1 MRRILIVLGVISV
14 MLLVSWGMFACA
26 QTEITIWC
34 HGFDPHRRGF
44 ERVASMF
51 MEKNPDIKVT
61 VEPQADIATKIKSA
75 LAAGEA
81 SDIFTPRGEDIMEM
95 VYTKSILPFP
105 EDIFTVEELKEKCW
119 PEYYLQAPFDKVYA
133 FGIPDPL
140 GDAGIVINLDMLVEA
155 GLEKVD
161 RFTSMEQMLEYAEKL
176 TKRDSRGNVEI
187 AGFSAREYNNQVYF
201 WDFIAEQGGKFYDND
216 TGLFNYQTEEA
227 RKALQFFYDI
237 YYTYRFDSVDL
248 PASFDALA
256 QELAAMAFMWGEYIP
271 FSKMTYPELNFGFAI
286 KPPFFG
292 ATEPIV
298 THVDTWNVAVWS
310 GTKHKDVAFKFVAYM
325 TTPEAQLAF
334 LEENPGISPLKELAK
349 PEYFQDELRSWLLPL
364 LDLLPKAKFWGP
376 FGNDSII
383 KDSLQRLMSS
393 VIYQEMTVEEALE
406 EMTKQCNEAITNF
419 RKKYPEAP
427 KAKIEW

>member
-1 MRRILIVLGVISV
+1 MRNRVVWVSCVIVAVVGLAV
-14 MLLVSWGMFACA
+14 FAHA
-26 QTEITIWC
+26 QTKITVWC

-44 ERVASMF
+44 ERVAQLF
-51 MEKNPDIKVT
+51 MEKYPEIQVV

-81 SDIFTPRGEDIMEM
+81 SDVFTPRGEDIMEM
-95 VYTKSILPFP
+95 VYTNSILPFP
-105 EDIFTVEELKEKCW
+105 DDVFTVEELKEKCW

-140 GDAGIVINLDMLVEA
+140 GDAGIVVNLDMLKEA
-155 GLEKVD
+155 GLEKPD
-161 RFTSMEQMLEYAEKL
+161 RFVSMEQMLDYAKKL
-176 TKRDSRGNVEI
+176 TKKDAQGKLER
-187 AGFSAREYNNQVYF
+187 AGLSAREYNNQVYF
-201 WDFIAEQGGKFYDND
+201 WDFIAEQGGKFYDNES
-216 TGLFNYQTEEA
+216 GLFNYQTEEA

-237 YYTYRFDSVDL
+237 YYTYEVDSTEL

-271 FSKMTYPELNFGFAI
+271 FTKLTYPELNFGFVI

-310 GTKHKDVAFKFVAYM
+310 GTKNPDAAFKFVAYM
-325 TTPEAQLAF
+325 ITPEAQLAF
-334 LEENPGISPLKELAK
+334 LEENPGVPPLKELAK
-349 PEYFQDELRSWLLPL
+349 PEYYQDELHSWLLPL
-364 LDLLPKAKFWGP
+364 LELLPKTKFWGP

-383 KDSLQRLMSS
+383 KDSLWRLMSS
-393 VIYQEMTVEEALE
+393 VIYKEISVDEALA
-406 EMTKQCNEAITNF
+406 EMTKQCNEAVNTF
-419 RKKYPEAP
+419 RKKYSTAP
-427 KAKIEW
+427 KPQIEW